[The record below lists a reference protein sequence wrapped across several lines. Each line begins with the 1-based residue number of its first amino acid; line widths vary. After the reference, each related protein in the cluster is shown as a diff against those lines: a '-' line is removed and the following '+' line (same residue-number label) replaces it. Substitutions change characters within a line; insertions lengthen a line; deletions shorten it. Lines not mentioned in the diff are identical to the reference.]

1 MNSRRSFFKQLIMG
15 AASFAILP
23 PATTYERLWKA
34 QRQIVLPPSG
44 ITCAEFRQW
53 LVNEVPRFDTLILK
67 EYGNSPAFITGRWE
81 GVEQP
86 DTRLIKACD
95 FLG

>member
-1 MNSRRSFFKQLIMG
+1 MNSRRSFFKQLLMG

-34 QRQIVLPPSG
+34 QRQIVLPPQVNCDQF
-44 ITCAEFRQW
+44 IAM
-53 LVNEVPRFDTLILK
+53 LVKEVPKFDALILK
-67 EYGNSPAFITGRWE
+67 DFQIGRPTLYGKWE
-81 GVEQP
+81 SIAMP
-86 DTRLIKACD
+86 DEHLIKACD